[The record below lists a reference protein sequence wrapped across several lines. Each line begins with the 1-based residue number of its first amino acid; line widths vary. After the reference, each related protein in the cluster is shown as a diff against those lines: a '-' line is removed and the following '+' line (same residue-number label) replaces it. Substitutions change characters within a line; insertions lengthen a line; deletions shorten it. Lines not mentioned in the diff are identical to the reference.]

1 MNTDN
6 KYKIVV
12 LIDGENIPAKHYVAM
27 EKSIHQF
34 KHAAV
39 KRVYGDFSNG
49 SHAAWLGVC
58 KEQAVEPILHL
69 PVGIGKN
76 GADMAIT
83 IAAMELMAARRFD
96 TIYLVSDD
104 CDFIPLVRRL
114 RNEGLSVHGVG
125 LKPATKAAAAHYESW
140 TILKTAKAPK
150 PTVALAV
157 SSSNTQ
163 SIAKIAAH
171 KIEVLKPVSIVRVA
185 APVKSMPSTHAAPK
199 IDPIAAEFSKVVHAK
214 LSEGGTTL
222 SALGSWIRQQNPR
235 MTPLLGPGKLKK
247 LLIADTNFK
256 VDGNNISLAKQEKP
270 MNQDLLSH

>member
-6 KYKIVV
+6 KYKTAV
-12 LIDGENIPAKHYVAM
+12 LIDGENIPAKHYATM

-83 IAAMELMAARRFD
+83 IAAMDLMAADRFD

-114 RNEGLSVHGVG
+114 RNEGLSVRGVG

-140 TILKTAKAPK
+140 TILKTAAAPK
-150 PTVALAV
+150 LTVALAV
-157 SSSNTQ
+157 SSSNTR
-163 SIAKIAAH
+163 SIAKVAAK
-171 KIEVLKPVSIVRVA
+171 KIEVHKPASNVKVA
-185 APVKSMPSTHAAPK
+185 APVKSAPSTHAALK
-199 IDPIAAEFSKVVHAK
+199 IDPIAAEFGIVVHAK

-222 SALGSWIRQQNPR
+222 SALGSWIRQQNPK
-235 MTPLLGPGKLKK
+235 MLPLLGPGKLKK

-256 VDGNNISLAKQEKP
+256 VDGISVSLA
-270 MNQDLLSH
+270 NQQTQ